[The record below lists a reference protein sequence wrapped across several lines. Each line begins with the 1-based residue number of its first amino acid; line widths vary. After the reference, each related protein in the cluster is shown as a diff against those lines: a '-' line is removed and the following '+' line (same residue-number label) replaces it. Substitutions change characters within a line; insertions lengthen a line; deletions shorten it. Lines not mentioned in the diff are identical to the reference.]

1 MSAFSTI
8 STFVPQLGA
17 TAAAVKTAA
26 QAVKGAAASVED
38 AAKDAAK
45 RAKIKETSLN
55 FEASFLSVMMQQMFE
70 GVKTSEPFGGGQGEE
85 MFKSVMA
92 DAMSK
97 QVAKAG
103 GIGLAPTVEREMLK
117 LQGLKE

>member
-1 MSAFSTI
+1 MSAFSLAPITPDVAAL
-8 STFVPQLGA
+8 SA
-17 TAAAVKTAA
+17 KSTAASAA
-26 QAVKGAAASVED
+26 EL
-38 AAKDAAK
+38 AK
-45 RAKIKETSLN
+45 RGQIKETAQN

-92 DAMSK
+92 EAMAK
-97 QVAKAG
+97 QVTRAG

>member
-1 MSAFSTI
+1 MSAFSRSSITPDVAAL
-8 STFVPQLGA
+8 SA
-17 TAAAVKTAA
+17 KSTAASA
-26 QAVKGAAASVED
+26 GEL
-38 AAKDAAK
+38 AK
-45 RAKIKETSLN
+45 RGKIKETAQN

-92 DAMSK
+92 EAMAK
-97 QVAKAG
+97 QVTRAG

>member
-1 MSAFSTI
+1 M
-8 STFVPQLGA
+8 
-17 TAAAVKTAA
+17 KTAA

-45 RAKIKETSLN
+45 RAKIKETALN